1 MPPVSHQDPRPI
13 EGHLRPISGGQ
24 QDKQGTDE
32 ALAAV
37 LGGIAYALL
46 RVFRLSAE
54 ATGFAPSLA
63 LAERQAAFAVEE
75 HERFRAVRKR
85 LGAITDDVDAAVA
98 RFRPALDAFYEAT
111 PINGWLEAQVFH
123 FVGDTITADFAEL
136 FAGVVD
142 DKTATA
148 VREALTGRGAHD
160 GFALEQIDRA
170 RATQA
175 DAEDRIVAVASKIVG
190 EAINRVRDAM
200 FASDSLEVVFGGPDA
215 VKDAVL
221 EILGRHRERLERL
234 GLDRLD

>member
-1 MPPVSHQDPRPI
+1 MSEQDRTPDRAPPAAA
-13 EGHLRPISGGQ
+13 SGGEQ
-24 QDKQGTDE
+24 VKHDG
-32 ALAAV
+32 LAAV
-37 LGGIAYALL
+37 LGGVAYALL

-54 ATGFAPSLA
+54 AIGYAPSLA

-75 HERFRAVRKR
+75 HERFRIVRKR
-85 LGAITDDVDAAVA
+85 LGAVTADPEAAVA
-98 RFRPALDAFYEAT
+98 RFRPALDAFYDAT
-111 PINGWLEAQVFH
+111 PVNGWLEAQVFH

-136 FAGVVD
+136 FAGSVD
-142 DKTATA
+142 DKTAAA
-148 VREALTGRGAHD
+148 VREALTGRGAHE
-160 GFALEQIDRA
+160 GFSLEQIDRA